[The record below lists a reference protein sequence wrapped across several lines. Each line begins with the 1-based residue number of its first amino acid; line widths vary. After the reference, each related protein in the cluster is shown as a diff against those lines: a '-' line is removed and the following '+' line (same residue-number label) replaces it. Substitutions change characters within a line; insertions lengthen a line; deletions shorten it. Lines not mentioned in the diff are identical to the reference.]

1 MKRMMF
7 LMLSVGLILVACNT
21 APLEENS
28 TASTPTSG
36 STTSMGPG
44 MGMQSGM
51 MARHQAPI
59 PEEYQGL
66 TNPVVA
72 DEASLERGAEFFAT
86 YCASCHGDGGMGD
99 GPASAALDPAPAP
112 IAHTSQMMGDDY
124 LFWRVSEGGAMEPFN
139 SGMPAWKNTLDEQD
153 RWDVLNYVQA
163 LGNGTMI
170 PQQNMGG
177 AMYDAAAETEQRAT
191 ILSNAVVQEVITQ
204 AEANLFTQ
212 VHTFLDAEMTQHR
225 GMMSGSMADMQIMVL
240 EQLVSDGMITQA
252 EADSFNDI
260 HERLIEAGLMQ

>member
-7 LMLSVGLILVACNT
+7 LMLSVGLILVACTT
-21 APLEENS
+21 ASPEENS
-28 TASTPTSG
+28 TASTPASG

-72 DEASLERGAEFFAT
+72 DETSLERGAELFAT

-99 GPASAALDPAPAP
+99 GPASSALDPAPAP

-124 LFWRVSEGGAMEPFN
+124 LFWRVSEGGALEPFN
-139 SGMPAWKNTLDEQD
+139 SGMPTWKNTLDEQE

-163 LGNGTMI
+163 LGSGTVM

-177 AMYDAAAETEQRAT
+177 ARYDAAAETEQRAT
-191 ILSNAVVQEVITQ
+191 MLNEAVAQAVITQ

-225 GMMSGSMADMQIMVL
+225 GMMSGSMADMQATIL
-240 EQLVSDGMITQA
+240 EQLITAGTITQT
-252 EADSFNDI
+252 EADAFNDI
-260 HERLIEAGLMQ
+260 HDRLIESGLMQ

>member
-1 MKRMMF
+1 MKRMIF
-7 LMLSVGLILVACNT
+7 LLLSVLLLVACNS
-21 APLEENS
+21 ASPEENS
-28 TASTPTSG
+28 ASNTPASDSG
-36 STTSMGPG
+36 MSMGPG

-59 PEEYQGL
+59 PEEYKGL

-72 DEASLERGAEFFAT
+72 DEASLERGAELFAT
-86 YCASCHGDGGMGD
+86 YCATCHGDGGMGD

-139 SGMPAWKNTLDEQD
+139 SGMPAWENSLDEQA

-163 LGNGTMI
+163 LGSGTMM
-170 PQQNMGG
+170 PQHNMGG

-191 ILSNAVVQEVITQ
+191 MLNEAVAQEVITQ

-212 VHTFLDAEMTQHR
+212 VHTFLDAEMAQHR
-225 GMMSGSMADMQIMVL
+225 GMMSGSMADMQATIL
-240 EQLVSDGMITQA
+240 EQLVSGGTITQA
-252 EADSFNDI
+252 EADAFNDI
-260 HERLIEAGLMQ
+260 HNRLIEAGLMQ

>member
-1 MKRMMF
+1 MKRMI
-7 LMLSVGLILVACNT
+7 LLILSLGLLLVACNST
-21 APLEENS
+21 SPEENS
-28 TASTPTSG
+28 TASTSTSG

-44 MGMQSGM
+44 MGMQGGM
-51 MARHQAPI
+51 MARHQAPL
-59 PEEYQGL
+59 PEEYKGL

-72 DEASLERGAEFFAT
+72 DEASLARGGELFAT
-86 YCASCHGDGGMGD
+86 YCAACHGDGGMGD

-139 SGMPAWKNTLDEQD
+139 SGMPTWKNTLDEQE

-163 LGNGTMI
+163 LGSGTMM

-177 AMYDAAAETEQRAT
+177 ARYDAAAETEQRAT
-191 ILSNAVVQEVITQ
+191 MLNNAVAQEVITQ

-212 VHTFLDAEMTQHR
+212 VHTVLDTEMAQHR
-225 GMMSGSMADMQIMVL
+225 GMMSGSMADMQATIL
-240 EQLVSDGMITQA
+240 EQLVTNGTITQSQ
-252 EADSFNDI
+252 ADAFNDI
-260 HERLIEAGLMQ
+260 HTRLIEARLMQ